1 MSCNINERC
10 LIVRNFP
17 ASFSEEDIR
26 SFMQMFDPIDLNVFQ
41 IQHTVIAEFN
51 GADHARNILTL
62 LHQEVLDDNR
72 LFVEYA
78 PKNRNHVA
86 VLCADENSMIQQST
100 ASDSVH
106 HETIESVS
114 KTLKRLYA
122 TADDMHFDQP
132 PPHHLHYEYPKANR
146 DIIDAICIALEC
158 VPKFYTQV
166 LHLMNRMNLEPPFVP
181 GDKHLIYESA
191 SCRIQ
196 YACAETQT
204 DEIIWQNL
212 LRNKRKFVASDE
224 SELESTNSSTDEEK
238 IDNTHPSKSKRK
250 KLASNIEANKQVLL
264 KKKQKNLLKMQR
276 QQKQLESIE
285 KPINEQTSQSKISDA
300 FDLDQQRLKSSTIKI
315 VVPEQLRDVTPRT
328 SVATINATDINET
341 KSKQSGNRI
350 EMEVKPIESHIW
362 TDSELNE
369 NRIPVDQLNGHPMF
383 KNYNAGEISN
393 RLYIKN
399 IAKEVLESD
408 LRAIYGRYLEENCGG
423 CGNIRSIDIKLM
435 TSGRMKGQAFI
446 IFDGPYLN
454 YDVDEAAEMNL
465 TTKYQM
471 IEKALHE
478 TNGLILKG
486 KPIVVVYGKK
496 K

>member
-1 MSCNINERC
+1 MSCNINEKC

-17 ASFSEEDIR
+17 ASFSEEEIR
-26 SFMQMFDPIDLNVFQ
+26 NFMQMFDPSDLNIFQ
-41 IQHTVIAEFN
+41 NKHTVIAEFDS
-51 GADHARNILTL
+51 AEHAHNILTL

-78 PKNRNHVA
+78 PKNRNHIA
-86 VLCADENSMIQQST
+86 VLCTEESSNHHQST
-100 ASDSVH
+100 ASDGIHQEKVDG
-106 HETIESVS
+106 IS

-122 TADDMHFDQP
+122 TADDLNFDQP
-132 PPHHLHYEYPKANR
+132 PPHHLHYEYPKVNR

-166 LHLMNRMNLEPPFVP
+166 LHLMNRMNLEPPFIP

-191 SCRIQ
+191 ACKIQ
-196 YACAETQT
+196 YATTETQT

-212 LRNKRKFVASDE
+212 IRNKRKFIASDE
-224 SELESTNSSTDEEK
+224 SELESSNSSGDEGK
-238 IDNTHPSKSKRK
+238 IDNPSEPKRR
-250 KLASNIEANKQVLL
+250 KLPSNDPNKQELL
-264 KKKQKNLLKMQR
+264 KQKQKTLLKMQR
-276 QQKQLESIE
+276 QQKQLELNE
-285 KPINEQTSQSKISDA
+285 KPANAQTQQKIGDA
-300 FDLDQQRLKSSTIKI
+300 FDLEQQKLKSVAIKI
-315 VVPEQLRDVTPRT
+315 VVPEKLDAKIPT
-328 SVATINATDINET
+328 NET
-341 KSKQSGNRI
+341 ITSIQSMNI
-350 EMEVKPIESHIW
+350 HENTAEMTEKLHIW

-369 NRIPVDQLNGHPMF
+369 NRIPANQLSGHPMF
-383 KNYNAGEISN
+383 QNYNTGEITN

-408 LRAIYGRYLEENCGG
+408 LRAIYERYLEENCGG
-423 CGNIRSIDIKLM
+423 CGNIRSVDIRLM

-446 IFDGPYLN
+446 TFDGPYLN
-454 YDVDEAAEMNL
+454 CDVDDEAANNL
-465 TTKYQM
+465 TNKYQM

-486 KPIVVVYGKK
+486 KPLVVVYGKK